1 MGEAKNIYFTCL
13 KFVKERHWC
22 LAEGPSRPKMGSHK
36 TLKIKKVLAKKQKQN
51 RPIPQWIRMR
61 TEHDPIQRQEASLE
75 ENEAQ
80 ALNAFFRDVE
90 CARFQEPLSRGT
102 SVLLFSHGDFSQLS
116 WIKNSTI
123 TIWHQCNIRI
133 FFLMFC

>member
-13 KFVKERHWC
+13 KFVKKRHWR
-22 LAEGPSRPKMGSHK
+22 LAEDQESVGEEAEAEQTDPPVDPDAHG
-36 TLKIKKVLAKKQKQN
+36 
-51 RPIPQWIRMR
+51 
-61 TEHDPIQRQEASLE
+61 EHDPIQRQEASLE
-75 ENEAQ
+75 ENPAQ
-80 ALNAFFRDVE
+80 ALNAFFREVE
-90 CARFQEPLSRGT
+90 CARFQKPFSRGT

-133 FFLMFC
+133 VSF